1 MPKSIDVHKLVLVNE
16 RPVVQVV
23 VNKVNVCERN
33 TVVVYGC
40 ASLQVVQVTVLVC
53 CVAVVEV
60 VPTLVIASQL
70 VRHVDTLVVRY
81 EYVVL
86 VVCEDDVQVSLNT
99 VEQTLISLVVVEIV
113 VGVTVVVVL
122 VDTHVAVT

>member
-1 MPKSIDVHKLVLVNE
+1 MVN
-16 RPVVQVV
+16 
-23 VNKVNVCERN
+23 
-33 TVVVYGC
+33 GC
-40 ASLQVVQVTVLVC
+40 GSLQVVQVFVFVC
-53 CVAVVEV
+53 NVAVVEV

-86 VVCEDDVQVSLNT
+86 VVCEDDVQVTLNT
-99 VEQTLISLVVVEIV
+99 VEQSLISLVVVEIV

-122 VDTHVAVT
+122 VDTHVSVT